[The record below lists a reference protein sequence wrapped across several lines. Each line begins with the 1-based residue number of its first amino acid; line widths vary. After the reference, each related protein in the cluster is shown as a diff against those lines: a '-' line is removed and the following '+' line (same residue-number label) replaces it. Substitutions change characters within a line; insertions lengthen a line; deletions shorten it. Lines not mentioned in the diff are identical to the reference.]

1 MIEVTHDA
9 TVRRKPQNW
18 YGRLFDILRVASTV
32 PDSGISNDWSA
43 SVYLPQN
50 LFPQPTYLP
59 KPNRTYNGLSVPL
72 SRAHCRY
79 SQASRLEAAG
89 HDERFKNQG
98 KEDPSTENE
107 ARAA

>member
-1 MIEVTHDA
+1 VIEVTHDA

-50 LFPQPTYLP
+50 LFPSRRTSPNPTGRITAFP
-59 KPNRTYNGLSVPL
+59 FP
-72 SRAHCRY
+72 
-79 SQASRLEAAG
+79 
-89 HDERFKNQG
+89 
-98 KEDPSTENE
+98 
-107 ARAA
+107 